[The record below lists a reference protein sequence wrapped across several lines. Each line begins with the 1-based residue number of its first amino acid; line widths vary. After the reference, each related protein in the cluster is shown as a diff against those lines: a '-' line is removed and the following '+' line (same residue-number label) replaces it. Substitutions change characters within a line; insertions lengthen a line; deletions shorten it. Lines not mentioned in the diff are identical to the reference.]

1 MNFKHLL
8 AMTLVAGLALTG
20 CSSKP
25 DAPIE
30 PETEAVTPETETQ
43 TAFTGDATLETPYSE
58 ESTDVIVTTISYEE
72 GAPVGLMIDV
82 RTENGMK
89 RDLVASGDYD
99 MKNEGLTWSEQMDLL
114 QAHIVENG
122 FDLSKVTLS
131 DEAGHTDAVSG
142 VSIKVGAYLP
152 AIEELMTS
160 VENGTYVAPVVE
172 AAE

>member
-1 MNFKHLL
+1 MNLKQLL
-8 AMTLVAGLALTG
+8 ATALVGTVVLTG
-20 CSSKP
+20 CSTKEE
-25 DAPIE
+25 APKE
-30 PETEAVTPETETQ
+30 PETEAVTPEEETQ
-43 TAFTGDATLETPYSE
+43 TAFTGKAVLETPYSE
-58 ESTDVIVTTISYEE
+58 DSTDIVVTTITYEE
-72 GAPVGLMIDV
+72 GQPVGLMIDV

-122 FDLSKVTLS
+122 FDLSKVTLT

-152 AIEELMTS
+152 MIEELMTQ
-160 VENGTYVAPVVE
+160 VQNGTYEAPSVE
-172 AAE
+172 AE